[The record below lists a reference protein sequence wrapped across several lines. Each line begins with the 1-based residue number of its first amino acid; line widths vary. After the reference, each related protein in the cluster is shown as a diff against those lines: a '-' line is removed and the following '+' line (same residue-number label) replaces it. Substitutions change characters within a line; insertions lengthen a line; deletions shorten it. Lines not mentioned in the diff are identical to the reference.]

1 MKKIIAFTLII
12 CVIASAVPQEST
24 VPQEKV
30 EYIYPKEVNPINA
43 FTRGVVNT
51 FTFWLEVPRN
61 LILDVNKY
69 PFFGLLTG
77 SLKGLYFS
85 GARVCLSVADVFML
99 GATGPS
105 AYNPDIFPEYV
116 WNSRWNP
123 YALTNLPPEYA
134 IMKAEADVR
143 ESDTENMDESY

>member
-1 MKKIIAFTLII
+1 MKKIIAFALII
-12 CVIASAVPQEST
+12 CVIASAVPQE
-24 VPQEKV
+24 KV
-30 EYIYPKEVNPINA
+30 EYVYPEEVNPING
-43 FTRGVVNT
+43 FTRGVVNA

-85 GARVCLSVADVFML
+85 GARACLSVADVFML

-116 WNSRWNP
+116 WESRWNP
-123 YALTNLPPEYA
+123 YAMN
-134 IMKAEADVR
+134 K
-143 ESDTENMDESY
+143 